1 MPMAFSIVP
10 VLQTTTGMV
19 HLAFSTL
26 VHHVKTYFVDK
37 TNIALWLGIVL
48 NVDVMPASLAQ
59 IVVNNLAT
67 KNVD

>member
-1 MPMAFSIVP
+1 MPMALSIVN

-26 VHHVKTYFVDK
+26 GHHVKTYFVDK

-48 NVDVMPASLAQ
+48 SVGVIPVSLVQ
-59 IVVNNLAT
+59 IAVNEHVL
-67 KNVD
+67 

>member
-1 MPMAFSIVP
+1 MPMGPSIAN

-26 VHHVKTYFVDK
+26 GHYVKTYFVDK

-59 IVVNNLAT
+59 IVVNKLAT
-67 KNVD
+67 KTVD